1 MVKKNLFV
9 LLILFMVGLT
19 FGCSEK
25 EGDGAA
31 SENGIEAYLIR
42 VDGKEI
48 GYISGK
54 EEIEAFKELI
64 KSEKIKEYGN
74 QNSEI
79 IKVAINSEIEVDKAI
94 CDPESLM
101 STEDMIKYYEENGD
115 SISFSITVS
124 EKDKVYISFET
135 VYKNSSAY
143 YEGTKVVSVK
153 GEKGEKDITYH
164 VTYVDGVE
172 SGKVVFEENVTKD
185 AVNEV
190 ILVGTKKSTASTG
203 SYAWP
208 LNSVYIT
215 SSYGGRTL
223 NGYYDFHLGVDLR
236 ASSGTWVYASD
247 GGEVVFAGYNGSYGY
262 LIKIKHD
269 NGDYTYYAHLSKIAV
284 SSGTRVY
291 KGQYIALSGATGNV
305 TGAHLHFEIRKN
317 GSTVNPVSY
326 LPSLKGVVIM
336 SSEYLE
342 SCLVGTEAYQSHY
355 ALPVSFYSRKEQ
367 EECCLARHR

>member
-54 EEIEAFKELI
+54 EEIEVFKELI

-79 IKVAINSEIEVDKAI
+79 IKVTINSEIEVDKAI

-115 SISFSITVS
+115 TISFSITVS

-215 SSYGGRTL
+215 SSYGGRML